1 MKKEVISALRVL
13 DLLDLCLLRR
23 LEWSRG
29 RGIDWSCLYRTKSL
43 RAVCRCLKHWIS
55 NLVAAG
61 DCGGAIK
68 LSAVASALCRFPHQK
83 R

>member
-23 LEWSRG
+23 SEWSRG
-29 RGIDWSCLYRTKSL
+29 RGSDWSP

-68 LSAVASALCRFPHQK
+68 LSDVASALCRFPHQK